1 MGDKIRVLIADD
13 HSIVREGVQRIV
25 NSEEDME
32 VVGGVEDGSHV
43 LDAVRTLR
51 PDVLVLDI
59 SMPDI
64 SGIELLPIL
73 RREVQ
78 DVHIIVLS
86 MHKKDVLVQQA
97 LDQGALGFVLK
108 ASPPSDLLAAIR
120 TVNRG
125 HFFLSSQIQAN
136 VINGYLG
143 RRHSTKNATTL
154 SERERHVLK
163 GVVAGHTTKQIALEL
178 FLSPR
183 TVEKHRASL
192 MQKLGTKNLPE
203 LVFYAIQEKLILPLH
218 FEDGE

>member
-1 MGDKIRVLIADD
+1 MNPDTALLETPRSTRLHIGIFGRRNIGKSSLLNAITDQYVAIVSAMPGTTTDPASKPIELPGLGPCLLTDTAGYDD
-13 HSIVREGVQRIV
+13 PSALG
-25 NSEEDME
+25 
-32 VVGGVEDGSHV
+32 
-43 LDAVRTLR
+43 TLR
-51 PDVLVLDI
+51 
-59 SMPDI
+59 
-64 SGIELLPIL
+64 
-73 RREVQ
+73 
-78 DVHIIVLS
+78 
-86 MHKKDVLVQQA
+86 KDVLVQQA

-125 HFFLSSQIQAN
+125 RFFLSSQIQAN

-154 SERERHVLK
+154 SERESQVLK

-203 LVFYAIQEKLILPLH
+203 LVFYAIQENLISPLH